1 MFQFPMGNFKEVVKR
16 LEVVKIMIASAISN
30 WTDLRNWPTARARFI
45 SNVGTSLNLL
55 NAPKDN
61 RATTSA
67 ILIRSTFPYN
77 VVKMREMFPRIK
89 YA

>member
-1 MFQFPMGNFKEVVKR
+1 MGNVIEVVKR
-16 LEVVKIMIASAISN
+16 LEAVKIMKASAISN
-30 WTDLRNWPTARARFI
+30 WTDLRNWPTARVRFI

-67 ILIRSTFPYN
+67 ILIKSTFPYN
-77 VVKMREMFPRIK
+77 VVKMREMFPRSR

>member
-1 MFQFPMGNFKEVVKR
+1 MGNVIEVVKR
-16 LEVVKIMIASAISN
+16 LEAVKIMKASAISN
-30 WTDLRNWPTARARFI
+30 WTDLRNWPTACARFI

-61 RATTSA
+61 SATTSE
-67 ILIRSTFPYN
+67 IFIRSTFPYN
-77 VVKMREMFPRIK
+77 VVKMREMFPRSR